1 MEGAKGVFM
10 MHVLRAPGPRHIFVE
25 SMELQNDVLAMDVK
39 RMPYTLKSFVHS
51 TDGNRDAPIRI
62 APKVRKCLQT
72 FVVFIA
78 LESVA
83 FMMVVPN
90 LLHAQ
95 AIDVFSM
102 EAAGDVLLMAVP
114 KAHNPLL
121 IFAGVM
127 KTGSLVCTIHAIR
140 VLYLLQSSVFFI
152 NDPAFVDK
160 MTQKKTRHRIF
171 KHKKVRIKLLFI

>member
-1 MEGAKGVFM
+1 MEAVKGAFT
-10 MHVLRAPGPRHIFVE
+10 MHVVRVPGPAHIFVE

-39 RMPYTLKSFVHS
+39 RMPYTLKSFVHF

-62 APKVRKCLQT
+62 APKVRECLQT

-83 FMMVVPN
+83 FMMVVLN

-95 AIDVFSM
+95 AIGAFSM
-102 EAAGDVLLMAVP
+102 EAAGDVLVMDAP
-114 KAHNPLL
+114 KARDPLL

-127 KTGSLVCTIHAIR
+127 KTGSHVCTIHAIR
-140 VLYLLQSSVFFI
+140 ALYLLQTSVFCI
-152 NDPAFVDK
+152 NNPAFVGK
-160 MTQKKTRHRIF
+160 ITQKKTMHRIF